1 MIDRRLFLTGTLGL
15 GAGLVLPR
23 TRLWAGTRITAGDLQ
38 IDTLSDGN
46 LMLPFA
52 FSFGGLPQDE
62 LAPIVARHSL
72 PTDML
77 EPPCNLTLVRD
88 GTNTVLFDV
97 GSGPDFM
104 PSAGK
109 ITEALAA
116 LDLAPDDITH
126 VVFTHGHP
134 DHLWGL
140 LDEFDDPVF
149 ANASFLMGRAEFDY
163 WADPETVNTID
174 AERQSF
180 AVGAARRLDVIGEMI
195 ERFEDGDTVLP
206 GIRARMTPGHTPGH
220 MSFQIADQVLV
231 VGDAIGNHHVAFD
244 RPDWPASSDQD
255 PALAATT
262 RIALLNEL
270 AESGLP
276 MIGFHLPGG
285 GLGRVLREGN
295 ALRFEASA

>member
-1 MIDRRLFLTGTLGL
+1 MDRRHFIIGATAA
-15 GAGLVLPR
+15 AGLAGMAPR
-23 TRLWAGTRITAGDLQ
+23 RLWAGTALQLGDISLH
-38 IDTLSDGN
+38 TLSDGT
-46 LMLPFA
+46 LMLPFE
-52 FSFGGLPQDE
+52 FSFGGLPQEE
-62 LAPIVARHSL
+62 LAPIVARHAL

-77 EPPCNLTLVRD
+77 LPPCNLTLLRD
-88 GTNTVLFDV
+88 GTNTVLFDA

-109 ITEALAA
+109 ITEALDAIGVAA
-116 LDLAPDDITH
+116 DDITH

-140 LDEFDDPVF
+140 LDEFDDPLF
-149 ANASFLMGRAEFDY
+149 ANAALLMGRAEFDY

-174 AERQSF
+174 AERQAF
-180 AVGAARRLDVIGEMI
+180 AVGAARRLDAVGELFQ
-195 ERFEDGDTVLP
+195 RFEDGDTILP

-220 MSFQIADQVLV
+220 MAFEIGGQLLI

-244 RPDWPASSDQD
+244 RPEWPASSDQD
-255 PALAATT
+255 PTLAAST
-262 RIALLNEL
+262 RIALLREL
-270 AESGLP
+270 AESGMP

-285 GLGRVLREGN
+285 GLGKVVRDGN